1 MTTRRPKVAAPE
13 GLLLTHGAG
22 SDKDHAMLVAIE
34 ERLAPLP
41 VLRINFPYRDKPG
54 KRPPDRAPVLLA
66 SLREQ
71 LEAFC
76 ERLGTDTSRIVL
88 GGRSMG
94 GRMCTMLAA
103 GGDGLDRVPVAGL
116 IPISYPL
123 HPPGKPEKLRVEH
136 LPRITVPCLFISGER
151 DPFGS
156 PDELRAATAAI
167 AGPVQHHFVPG
178 GHDFKKSDDEVCDV
192 IAEWMRDLGR
202 RRR

>member
-1 MTTRRPKVAAPE
+1 MTRRRRQLVD
-13 GLLLTHGAG
+13 GVLLTHGAG
-22 SDKDHAMLVAIE
+22 SDKDHQMLVAIE

-41 VLRINFPYRDKPG
+41 VHRMNFPYRDRPG

-66 SLREQ
+66 SLHAE
-71 LEAFC
+71 LDAFC
-76 ERLGTDTSRIVL
+76 ERIGTTSDRIVL

-103 GGDGLDRVPVAGL
+103 EPTPVAGL

-123 HPPGKPEKLRVEH
+123 HPPGKPEKLRIEH
-136 LPRITVPCLFISGER
+136 LPDIAVPCLFISGEK

-167 AGPVQHHFVPG
+167 PGAVTHAWMPG
-178 GHDFKKSDDEVCDV
+178 GHDFKKSDDAVCDL
-192 IAEWMRDLGR
+192 IADWIAALNG
-202 RRR
+202 

>member
-1 MTTRRPKVAAPE
+1 MKPTPAVQ

-22 SDKDHAMLVAIE
+22 SDKDHPMLVAIE

-41 VLRINFPYRDKPG
+41 VRRVNFPYRDRPG
-54 KRPPDRAPVLLA
+54 KRPPDRAPILLE
-66 SLREQ
+66 SLHAH
-71 LEAFC
+71 LHAFC
-76 ERLGTDTSRIVL
+76 EELGTTSDRIVL

-103 GGDGLDRVPVAGL
+103 EPTPVGGL

-123 HPPGKPEKLRVEH
+123 HPPGKPEKLRAEH
-136 LPRITVPCLFISGER
+136 LPDIDVPCLFVSGDK

-156 PDELRAATAAI
+156 PDELTAATATI
-167 AGPVQHHFVPG
+167 AGPVEHRWLPG
-178 GHDFKKSDDEVCDV
+178 GHDFKRRDDDV
-192 IAEWMRDLGR
+192 ATLIEAWLKTLRVR

>member
-1 MTTRRPKVAAPE
+1 MSRRTRKVASV
-13 GLLLTHGAG
+13 LLTHGAG

-41 VLRINFPYRDKPG
+41 VRRINFPYRDRPG

-66 SLREQ
+66 SLRDQ
-71 LEAFC
+71 LAAFAD
-76 ERLGTDTSRIVL
+76 EIGAPTDRIVL

-103 GGDGLDRVPVAGL
+103 GAEGLDAVPVGGL

-136 LPRITVPCLFISGER
+136 LPQITAPCLFLSGEK
-151 DPFGS
+151 DPFGT
-156 PDELRAATAAI
+156 PAELEAATATI
-167 AGPVQHHFVPG
+167 AGPVTHRWFPG
-178 GHDFKKSDDEVCDV
+178 GHDFKKSDAEVCDA
-192 IAEWMRDLGR
+192 IADWIASL
-202 RRR
+202 